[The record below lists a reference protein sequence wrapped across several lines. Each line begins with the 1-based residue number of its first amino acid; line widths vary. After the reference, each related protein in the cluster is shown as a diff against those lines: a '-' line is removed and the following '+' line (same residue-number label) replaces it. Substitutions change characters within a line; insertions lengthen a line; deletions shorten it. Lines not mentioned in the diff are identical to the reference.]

1 VRNIYQVLVRTAY
14 SSATIL
20 FVTAAAFLLS
30 WVVAVERVPDMMEQ
44 MLLGITT
51 NPYVLLLIMNLVVL
65 AIGCLINP
73 VPAIL
78 LFSPILLP
86 ALVAV
91 GCNPT
96 HVGLVFVFNL
106 MIGLITPP
114 VGMSLYLVSNVADEK
129 VEDVLGQVFPFFIP
143 LLVALFLLT
152 YVPQISLFVPNLLK

>member
-1 VRNIYQVLVRTAY
+1 MRTAY
-14 SSATIL
+14 STATIL

-30 WVVAVERVPDMMEQ
+30 WVVAVERVPDMMEK

-51 NPYVLLLIMNLVVL
+51 NPYVLLLIMNLIVL

-86 ALVAV
+86 ALEAV

-129 VEDVLGQVFPFFIP
+129 VEYVLRQVFPFFIP
-143 LLVALFLLT
+143 LLLALFLLT